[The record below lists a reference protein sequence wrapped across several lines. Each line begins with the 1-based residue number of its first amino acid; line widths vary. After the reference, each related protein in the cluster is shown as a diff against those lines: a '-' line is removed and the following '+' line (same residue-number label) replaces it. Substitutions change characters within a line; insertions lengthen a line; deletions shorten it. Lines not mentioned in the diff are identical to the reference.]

1 MADPRAKRPDLRACS
16 WNVVMKQPRH
26 RYRLSAGLMG
36 VLMLIASGPD
46 VVRPTQAMGPPRT
59 CAAFSNSC
67 PAIGPAN

>member
-1 MADPRAKRPDLRACS
+1 
-16 WNVVMKQPRH
+16 MKQPRH